1 MSVSPSGPVAPEA
14 PSPSLWQMS
23 QEELLALAVVRLQLA
38 CTNYKL
44 ALEASDAGTRDAM
57 QFAAELRK
65 AEADEIL
72 AIYRERLHLD

>member
-1 MSVSPSGPVAPEA
+1 MGIVQSDDATDQSQ
-14 PSPSLWQMS
+14 LWQMS
-23 QEELLALAVVRLQLA
+23 QEELLALAVVRLQRA

-44 ALEASDAGTRDAM
+44 ALEASDAGTRGAM
-57 QFAAELRK
+57 RLAAELRK